1 VVSYLFIEEGSG
13 LEKGRMFLMVQVVRL
28 SLIEVVSG
36 LEKGRLVLL

>member
-1 VVSYLFIEEGSG
+1 
-13 LEKGRMFLMVQVVRL
+13 MVIVVRL